1 MKKCLA
7 CDKLY
12 DERENVCPFC
22 GEAPELEQGIRVFAP
37 ELAHGGANFTC
48 TGFSYLAK
56 KEEKSFWFTN
66 RSKLIVHFLHTYA
79 NNMKSFME
87 IGCGTGY
94 VLSCIQKE
102 FPHTEITGAEVFIEG
117 LQYAKLRLPNASF
130 FQMDARRIPFVDEFD
145 VIGAFD
151 VLEHIKEDEI
161 CLQQIHGA
169 LHKNGIFLATVPQH
183 PSLWSA
189 FDERSCH
196 VRRYARGELEKK
208 LAGAGF
214 QLLRSTS
221 FVSLL
226 LPVMYLVRLMETK
239 QGAAAPNDEP
249 DELAPRPFIN
259 AALSMFMSFERVLIS
274 AGLSFPC
281 GGSRLVIARK

>member
-1 MKKCLA
+1 MKRCLV
-7 CDKLY
+7 CGKVYERRY
-12 DERENVCPFC
+12 DVCPSC
-22 GEAPELEQGIRVFAP
+22 RRIPTQEQGFSVFAP
-37 ELAHGGANFTC
+37 ELAHGGANFTS
-48 TGFSYLAK
+48 TDFSYLAK

-79 NNMKSFME
+79 NSMKSFME

-94 VLSCIQKE
+94 VLSCIHKE

-117 LQYAKLRLPNASF
+117 LQFARQRLPNAYF
-130 FQMDARRIPFVDEFD
+130 FQMDARKIPFVDEFN

-151 VLEHIKEDEI
+151 VLEHIKEDAI
-161 CLQQIHGA
+161 RLKQIHSA
-169 LHKNGIFLATVPQH
+169 LHKDGIFLATVPQH

-189 FDERSCH
+189 FDENACH
-196 VRRYARGELEKK
+196 VRRYMRGELESK
-208 LAGAGF
+208 LVDAGF

-226 LPVMYLVRLMETK
+226 LPLMYLVRLRETK
-239 QGAAAPNDEP
+239 QCAAATNDDH
-249 DELAPRPFIN
+249 DELAPHPLIN
-259 AALSMFMSFERVLIS
+259 AALSGCMSLERALIAS
-274 AGLSFPC
+274 GLSFPW